1 MPRYLWDPE
10 GLPELSY
17 EQEEAE
23 LPPALPEKKHRT
35 RPRLRR
41 PLRKRETAVSETG
54 ISPAA
59 RAGVQEALAAWK
71 DAKHY
76 FETVSDPELVGFAV
90 YEMEAA
96 RRKYLF
102 LLKNAHRI
110 E

>member
-1 MPRYLWDPE
+1 MPRYLWNSE
-10 GLPELSY
+10 GSPELSY

-23 LPPALPEKKHRT
+23 LLPTLPEKKRSARFRFHRS
-35 RPRLRR
+35 
-41 PLRKRETAVSETG
+41 LRKGAAAVSETG

-71 DAKHY
+71 DAKRY

-96 RRKYLF
+96 RRKYLY
-102 LLKNAHRI
+102 LLKNAHKI